1 MLTRHKPGLSGQATF
16 VELFVNAPR
25 TERPNTRCH
34 RLTLKWHVPPLK
46 LYPDTAGRKARWIGT
61 DVTVILW
68 LAFWSVLGYYVH
80 HLIEILQAIPDAIDR
95 AGSALDAPLQDAMN
109 RAAQIPIVGGLIV
122 DRIQSASNAT
132 AGRAHAIAA
141 ALGNLIDVA
150 ALGMALAVALPPILL
165 VIGFYGFIRW
175 RASREM
181 GSAHRVVEEALRQ
194 HRGRQLNEALARRA
208 LEVVPYRRLVK
219 VSPDPLG
226 ELEAGRYDAL
236 AAQALRAAGLS
247 PDIARQSAAA
257 TTPVERGPGRM
268 TPHTD

>member
-1 MLTRHKPGLSGQATF
+1 
-16 VELFVNAPR
+16 
-25 TERPNTRCH
+25 
-34 RLTLKWHVPPLK
+34 VPPLK
-46 LYPDTAGRKARWIGT
+46 LYPDPAGRKARWIGT
-61 DVTVILW
+61 DVTVIVW
-68 LAFWSVLGYYVH
+68 LVFWSFIGYYIH

-109 RAAQIPIVGGLIV
+109 RAGQIPLVGGLIV
-122 DRIQSASNAT
+122 NTIQNASNST

-141 ALGNLIDVA
+141 GLSQMIDIA
-150 ALGMALAVALPPILL
+150 ALGMALAVAAPPILL

-181 GSAHRVVEEALRQ
+181 GSAKRVVEVALREG
-194 HRGRQLNEALARRA
+194 RGDQLNQALARRA

-247 PDIARQSAAA
+247 PNLARPSVGA
-257 TTPVERGPGRM
+257 TSQMEGGAERM
-268 TPHTD
+268 KPHTE